1 MNMQSNCLI
10 LVVLTS
16 YGTSFLFHLLI
27 KKYVFT
33 IYKGLNDST
42 ADPSSFDHLLIEK
55 KSFWGFKR
63 ILNVPLSDLVNGESI
78 FNTWKSIK
86 TGEGFLIQ
94 FVPPEVIAVA
104 NTSAVNL
111 GNVTSYQGKPVDIE
125 TMSKIY
131 NEISN
136 RRQ

>member
-1 MNMQSNCLI
+1 M
-10 LVVLTS
+10 LTS

-42 ADPSSFDHLLIEK
+42 ADPSSFDHLLFEK

-63 ILNVPLSDLVNGESI
+63 ILSVPLNDLVNGESI

-94 FVPPEVIAVA
+94 FFPPEVTAVA

-111 GNVTSYQGKPVDIE
+111 GNVTSYKGKTVDIE

-131 NEISN
+131 HEISN

>member
-1 MNMQSNCLI
+1 M
-10 LVVLTS
+10 LTS

-33 IYKGLNDST
+33 IYKGLNNSDL
-42 ADPSSFDHLLIEK
+42 DPDHLLIEK

-63 ILNVPLSDLVNGESI
+63 ILNVPLNDLVSGGSI

-86 TGEGFLIQ
+86 NGEGFLIQ
-94 FVPPEVIAVA
+94 FVPPEVIAD
-104 NTSAVNL
+104 TSAVNL
-111 GNVTSYQGKPVDIE
+111 GNVTSYQGENVDIE

-136 RRQ
+136 RR